1 MIKLPPWVTQEENY
15 QPNRDRDYFI
25 SRSLLRVMTVLLAIR
40 QQAEHSALRHISACS
55 ALCFLFFWLLFCV
68 TAHTSAFLLCELA
81 LTLVLLC
88 LLPGRLVWPAVQASL
103 AAACFSLLLIL
114 PAALIGSGPLVLLLP
129 LKTFLSVAALSI
141 LRAILPWNE
150 LTSALRRFHVPQTVI
165 FLLDTTLRYIILL
178 GEIARDMLIA
188 LKLRSVG
195 KNQHKQRAAGGVL
208 GTMFLRSKEMSETM
222 YEAMICRG
230 FTGEYL
236 PGREQS
242 FRPGDSLLLLLIL
255 LYLYLFLRLEAIL

>member
-1 MIKLPPWVTQEENY
+1 MIKLPPWAIQEENY

-40 QQAEHSALRHISACS
+40 QQAGHSLPRYISASS
-55 ALCFLFFWLLFCV
+55 ALCFLFFWLLLCV

-88 LLPGRLVWPAVQASL
+88 LLPGRMLWPAVQASL
-103 AAACFSLLLIL
+103 AAAFFSLLLIL
-114 PAALIGSGPLVLLLP
+114 PAIALGSGALVLLLP
-129 LKTFLSVAALSI
+129 AKTFLSVAALSI
-141 LRAILPWNE
+141 LRSLLPWNE
-150 LTSALRRFHVPQTVI
+150 LTAALRRFHVPQTVI

-178 GEIARDMLIA
+178 GEIARDMLTA
-188 LKLRSVG
+188 LKLRSIG
-195 KNQHKQRAAGGVL
+195 KNRHKQRAAGGIL

-236 PGREQS
+236 PARQQS
-242 FRPGDSLLLLLIL
+242 FRPGDNLLLLIHL